1 MTTLINLIFASP
13 LNMVFFIIVEIVF
26 FAGIAEII
34 NALLSHTR
42 DRHFI
47 EFMEMV
53 GVAEEIEKCEDSSHD
68 TSIN

>member
-13 LNMVFFIIVEIVF
+13 LNMVFFIIAEAVF
-26 FAGIAEII
+26 FLGVADIV

-47 EFMEMV
+47 EFMEMQ
-53 GVAEEIEKCEDSSHD
+53 AIADELTEEDEEDVRL
-68 TSIN
+68 